1 MHLLQFLCL
10 PIARMLMFRAGL
22 FSIALLFLSRAS
34 GVLRESTL
42 AAAFGVG
49 AMADAVV
56 LMLTLPDL
64 IVGVLLSGALAYVLL
79 PQWSALSARQLR
91 QRQRHQWAWM
101 TGAGWVVAAAVFL
114 ACKPLV
120 VFLAPA
126 LAQAEPR
133 LAQLSLAWAAAVLPL
148 AVWAAWGS
156 TCLQHRADVVGLYT
170 ANLTVNFTLIAGLAL
185 ASWVG
190 VSRLDAVWA
199 QHVMGFCLLLAMLVR
214 LAWQRW
220 RLKPGVDATQVE
232 SLNAAEAVAEPL
244 FRWETGAVW
253 GSAVLCA
260 GMPLVVY
267 LLARSWASVEGTGA
281 LSLFNLAWKL
291 VELPQ
296 VLLIQVV
303 AMLAL
308 PRLCQA
314 VAQPTAADQPPAWLA
329 ELCKTLA
336 LALAL
341 ACAAMVAVQGSGS
354 VLASWL
360 YGWGHMPADRL
371 PELTHWAQVGAFSL
385 PAQAVVA
392 ILVALLAAQHRLRTA
407 ALAWLLVALP
417 LLAWPVLFVGRTHTG
432 PAAMLWLAAFWWL
445 VALAMLSAVAWQS
458 RAYSGWWRVLLA
470 DVWLP
475 LLVCGMA
482 ALAAGWSGLQPAAA
496 AGPAAWLGL
505 WGAVGVM
512 GLAWWASPR
521 LREALRR
528 P

>member
-1 MHLLQFLCL
+1 MFL
-10 PIARMLMFRAGL
+10 RAGL
-22 FSIALLFLSRAS
+22 FSVALLLLSRAS
-34 GVLRESTL
+34 GILRESTL

-64 IVGVLLSGALAYVLL
+64 MVGVLLSGALAYVLL
-79 PQWSALSARQLR
+79 PQWSAWSAHQLR
-91 QRQRHQWAWM
+91 QRQRHQWVGI
-101 TGAGWVVAAAVFL
+101 TAGGWLLAAAVFL
-114 ACKPLV
+114 AHKPLV
-120 VFLAPA
+120 ALLAPA

-133 LAQLSLAWAAAVLPL
+133 LAQLSLTWAAAVLPL

-156 TCLQHRADVVGLYT
+156 TRLQHRSDVVGLYA
-170 ANLTVNFTLIAGLAL
+170 ANLTVNFTVIAGLAL
-185 ASWVG
+185 AAWVG
-190 VSRLDAVWA
+190 ASSLNAVWA
-199 QHVMGFCLLLAMLVR
+199 LHAMGCCLLLAMLAR

-220 RLKPGVDATQVE
+220 RLKSGLDTTQVE
-232 SLNAAEAVAEPL
+232 LHNVMDAGAAPL
-244 FRWETGAVW
+244 SRWQTGTVW

-260 GMPLVVY
+260 GMPLIAY
-267 LLARSWASVEGTGA
+267 LLARSWASVEGAGA
-281 LSLFNLAWKL
+281 LTLFNLAWKL

-360 YGWGHMPADRL
+360 YGWGQMPADRL
-371 PELTHWAQVGAFSL
+371 PKLVHWAQVGAFSL

-392 ILVALLAAQHRLRTA
+392 ILVALLAAQHHLRTA

-417 LLAWPVLFVGRTHTG
+417 LLAWPVLLVGRTHTG
-432 PAAMLWLAAFWWL
+432 PAAMQWLAVFWWL
-445 VALAMLSAVAWQS
+445 VALTMLSVVAWQS
-458 RAYSGWWRVLLA
+458 RAYPGWWRVLLA

-475 LLVCGMA
+475 VLVCAMA
-482 ALAAGWSGLQPAAA
+482 VLAAGWLGLPAAA
-496 AGPAAWLGL
+496 ATGPAAWWGL
-505 WGAVGVM
+505 WGAAGVM
-512 GLAWWASPR
+512 VLAWWASPR
-521 LREALRR
+521 LREVLRK